1 MEKKQIMEIIL
12 AEEQQLWADVKI
24 MVEHLGKEH
33 ESTQRSICQWGAIT
47 NLIEKINITNLI
59 TKINEKTN

>member
-1 MEKKQIMEIIL
+1 MEKKQIMDIIL

-59 TKINEKTN
+59 DKINEKTN

>member
-1 MEKKQIMEIIL
+1 MDKQQIMEIIL

-47 NLIEKINITNLI
+47 NLIDKINVTNLI

>member
-1 MEKKQIMEIIL
+1 MDKQQIMEIIL

-24 MVEHLGKEH
+24 MTEHLGKEH

-59 TKINEKTN
+59 DKINEKTN

>member
-1 MEKKQIMEIIL
+1 MDKQQIMEIIL
-12 AEEQQLWADVKI
+12 AEEQQLWDEVKI
-24 MVEHLGKEH
+24 MTEHLGKEH
-33 ESTQRSICQWGAIT
+33 EATQRSICQWGAIT